1 MSSPTVPSSTTEMQP
16 RETQPMPPRRADVSY
31 APATASSDIA
41 WRPLYVVAG
50 STAILAVLLAAQ
62 AVFVFLVW
70 PPPTTVAGWFALLQ
84 QNGFLGLLE
93 LDLLLVASYIL
104 LIPVYIALFV
114 ALRHVSQS
122 LMAIALAL
130 NLVGAALIL
139 AANPAVAMLN
149 LSHTYAT
156 ATTDVQRVTT
166 LAAGQALMAN
176 WTGTPFVLGYLLGA
190 FALLIT
196 GTVMLQS
203 KDFSKLAAYLALAA
217 GALMLVP
224 ASVGTVGLVIS
235 LVSLVPLV
243 VFLVLVARK
252 LFQKAGVTLLG

>member
-1 MSSPTVPSSTTEMQP
+1 MSTSTMPFPGE
-16 RETQPMPPRRADVSY
+16 ETQPAPPRRTVEAKV
-31 APATASSDIA
+31 PAAGVTDIA
-41 WRPLYVVAG
+41 WRPLYVVAAT
-50 STAILAVLLAAQ
+50 TALLAVLFVAQ

-84 QNGFLGLLE
+84 RNGFLGLLE

-114 ALRHVSQS
+114 ALRRVSQS
-122 LMAIALAL
+122 LMAIALAF

-139 AANPAVAMLN
+139 AANPSVGMLN

-156 ATTDVQRVTT
+156 ATTEVQRVTA

-203 KDFSKLAAYLALAA
+203 KDFSKLTAYLALAA
-217 GALMLVP
+217 GVLMLVP
-224 ASVGTVGLVIS
+224 ASAGTVGLIIS
-235 LVSLVPLV
+235 LVSLVPFA
-243 VFLVLVARK
+243 VFLVLVARQ
-252 LFQKAGVTLLG
+252 LFQKADVTLLG